1 MSVRRAALPDGVG
14 STRPVALNER
24 MPKRC
29 TQLREVLLLV
39 DVQEFSYNE
48 AAEILQIPIGTMM
61 SRLSQARELL
71 RGQLA
76 DVGLTYGLCEVKQAS
91 LPVEFLHSGQVPVTE
106 YLFARLGSLS
116 GQFLSCG
123 TDDRL
128 LSSVARA

>member
-1 MSVRRAALPDGVG
+1 
-14 STRPVALNER
+14 

-76 DVGLTYGLCEVKQAS
+76 DVGRTYGLCEAGQPAGGVS
-91 LPVEFLHSGQVPVTE
+91 TFWSGPGHRIPLRAPWLAVWSVPVGQTIAFCRLSPALDHR
-106 YLFARLGSLS
+106 YCSLATARPAFRGSFS
-116 GQFLSCG
+116 K
-123 TDDRL
+123 
-128 LSSVARA
+128 

>member
-1 MSVRRAALPDGVG
+1 
-14 STRPVALNER
+14 

-61 SRLSQARELL
+61 SRLSQAGELL

-76 DVGLTYGLCEVKQAS
+76 DVGRTYGLCEA
-91 LPVEFLHSGQVPVTE
+91 G
-106 YLFARLGSLS
+106 
-116 GQFLSCG
+116 
-123 TDDRL
+123 
-128 LSSVARA
+128 

>member
-1 MSVRRAALPDGVG
+1 
-14 STRPVALNER
+14 

-76 DVGLTYGLCEVKQAS
+76 HVGRTYGLCEA
-91 LPVEFLHSGQVPVTE
+91 G
-106 YLFARLGSLS
+106 
-116 GQFLSCG
+116 
-123 TDDRL
+123 
-128 LSSVARA
+128 